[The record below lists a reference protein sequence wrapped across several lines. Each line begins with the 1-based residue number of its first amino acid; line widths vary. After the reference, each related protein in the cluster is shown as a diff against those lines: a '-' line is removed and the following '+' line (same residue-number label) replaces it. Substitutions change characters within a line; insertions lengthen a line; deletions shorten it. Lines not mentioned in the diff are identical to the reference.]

1 MVEMQEQIAAVM
13 SYVQS
18 EFPDATIMDS
28 RDHDRSGHTIS
39 IKEGGTHLLLT
50 ASLEFLS
57 DFTAAEVTARL
68 REWKV
73 ADVLRGAGPPR
84 RVLVTTEGPKLEAR

>member
-1 MVEMQEQIAAVM
+1 MTEIREQIEALL

-28 RDHDRSGHTIS
+28 RDQDRSGHAVS

-50 ASLEFLS
+50 ATVDFLS
-57 DFTAAEVTARL
+57 GFTAAEVTARL

-73 ADVLRGAGPPR
+73 ADVLRGSGPPR
-84 RVLVTTEGPKLEAR
+84 RVIVTTEGPKLEAR